1 VKASAYVQYLVEV
14 VVVVVVG
21 GGGGSSSSSSSS
33 SSGIGNVNGI
43 KESPQKNK
51 KKKTKTS

>member
-1 VKASAYVQYLVEV
+1 VKASAYVQYLVVV

-21 GGGGSSSSSSSS
+21 GGGGSSSSSSS